1 MVNVLHHPLTCPRLT
16 LDCHFKEGV
25 PFQVAAKTALQ
36 EGVRVTFRKVS
47 YTFMKIGTHV
57 QLTNESVLKA
67 SMF

>member
-1 MVNVLHHPLTCPRLT
+1 
-16 LDCHFKEGV
+16 
-25 PFQVAAKTALQ
+25 VAAKTALQ

-57 QLTNESVLKA
+57 QLINESVLEA